1 MQYLDGYQ
9 YSLKFSGSWILEDPR
24 ELDMDK
30 YLIVRGEMEYG
41 SENIDRKNEKY
52 EIKVSPVR
60 IEFIAG
66 DKVLTGKVKSTASKR
81 LRGSLWH
88 KYQELYPDGNDFDE
102 WYESQITKM
111 IININSILEL

>member
-1 MQYLDGYQ
+1 MELLDGYQ
-9 YSLKFSGSWILEDPR
+9 YLLKFNGSWILENPA
-24 ELDMDK
+24 ELDMEK
-30 YLIVRGEMEYG
+30 YLIVRGEFEYG
-41 SENIDRKNEKY
+41 LEKKDPKTEKY
-52 EIKVSPVR
+52 IIDVSPTR
-60 IEFIAG
+60 LEFVAG

-88 KYQELYPDGNDFDE
+88 KYQELYPDGNDFDV